1 MPLEG
6 PGHVSVIVTTEGK
19 SSLYLVPTSHTRMRH
34 VMEAHDLQKTQHQD
48 SKKGGGM
55 TDPPPVPAAQLQAIR
70 LRIPANCAVIF
81 KQNLLHAGA
90 DYVDDNLRLHFYV
103 DFGKATRQAHSFY
116 GLKQTLGLFKIP
128 PQDHHKYF
136 GCGDY
141 CNVT

>member
-1 MPLEG
+1 
-6 PGHVSVIVTTEGK
+6 
-19 SSLYLVPTSHTRMRH
+19 
-34 VMEAHDLQKTQHQD
+34 MEAHKLQNIQHQD

-55 TDPPPVPAAQLQAIR
+55 TDPPPVPAAKLQAIR
-70 LRIPANCAVIF
+70 LHIPANCAVIF

-103 DFGKATRQAHSFY
+103 DFVKAKRRALSIC
-116 GLKQTLGLFKIP
+116 GLKWTLRRFNIA

-141 CNVT
+141 CNVDSITIAK